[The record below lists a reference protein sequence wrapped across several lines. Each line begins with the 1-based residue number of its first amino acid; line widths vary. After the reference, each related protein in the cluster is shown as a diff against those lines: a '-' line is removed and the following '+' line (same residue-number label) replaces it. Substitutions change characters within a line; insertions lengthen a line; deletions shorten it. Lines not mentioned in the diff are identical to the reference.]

1 MMMIKCKSQIGWSAA
16 LSLGPLN
23 SCSNAKGVGE
33 RTSQPFI
40 KTSRMGPPSRK
51 PAPAR
56 ASKGKSTHDKRSIVK
71 AKIHKKLKIK
81 SKYSKIDK
89 NETPEYLKKAFEV
102 SGDATEPQK
111 PVKPV
116 KPPKKTVKTGN
127 KPSESSRTLP
137 EKSKKPNPFAKLLA
151 EQQKKAELRKKE
163 LEEEKMEKEAN
174 LKKRDKY
181 YAKRKDTVAKLTAKT
196 TRGQPIMSNHIDH
209 LLGKIKKNPDLYQ
222 K

>member
-1 MMMIKCKSQIGWSAA
+1 VMMIKYKSQIGWSAA
-16 LSLGPLN
+16 LSPGPLG
-23 SCSNAKGVGE
+23 SCPNAKGVRE
-33 RTSQPFI
+33 RTSQPFF

-89 NETPEYLKKAFEV
+89 NETPEYLKKAFEA
-102 SGDATEPQK
+102 SGDATE

-116 KPPKKTVKTGN
+116 KPPKKAVKTGN
-127 KPSESSRTLP
+127 KPSESSKTLP

-174 LKKRDKY
+174 MKKRDKY
-181 YAKRKDTVAKLTAKT
+181 YAKRKDTAAKLTAKT